1 MSKTDTD
8 LMTRRSLKAV
18 CALLIGCAVAMFAI
32 RALNDR
38 LWSDELFTT
47 ILLGAHDLPKL
58 WAGIALGLDGNP
70 PLNLTAAWL
79 MNAALPPTVSSAVAL
94 KLITLTLTGVAI
106 VVLCRVGR
114 RVVSSEACWIGA
126 LLFVTLNDNV
136 VRTAFELRNY
146 ALYFLM
152 AALAVLFQQR
162 LIERQRRSDV
172 FGLAIVYVGLTLVH
186 TFGILYVV
194 CTALAGALSQLRGS
208 RSALRPTAIA
218 VAPSILVL
226 AAWSPFLRGQL
237 EIVKPYSWIEPP
249 GLPELLETL
258 FASKTSMWVTLL
270 ELLCLA
276 SVVIPRLQKGVDLRA
291 VVHDPQWQPQR
302 YVILISAGITG
313 VTLAGWIVAKVSYP
327 LFVPRYFTPQLVVSL
342 AVHLAFGEW
351 LIQNAWQ
358 RRNAVLL
365 VSVAIAFLAVKNVA
379 YLFRHSAHGE
389 AVCADGNGNYLESP
403 FVNGE
408 LPVIAESPHVFLPR
422 VTYADHGSAYRFPL
436 DWEVVLNYPE
446 QRRGNAADFH
456 LMQRLQAWVPMP
468 SVMSTED
475 LVRTYPKFLVIEQG
489 GRAWFRNL
497 KATRNVVA
505 EKLAETPATADALSS
520 CALWR
525 VTSVSAHQ

>member
-8 LMTRRSLKAV
+8 LMTRRSLIAA

-79 MNAALPPTVSSAVAL
+79 MNAALPPAVSSVVAL
-94 KLITLTLTGVAI
+94 TSSVTRCRLTWRAAAA
-106 VVLCRVGR
+106 VLHASCRAR

-136 VRTAFELRNY
+136 VRAAFELRNY

-194 CTALAGALSQLRGS
+194 YTVLAGALSQLRGS
-208 RSALRPTAIA
+208 RSALRSTAIA

-276 SVVIPRLQKGVDLRA
+276 SAVIPRLQKGVDLRA
-291 VVHDPQWQPQR
+291 VVHDPRWQPQR

-327 LFVPRYFTPQLVVSL
+327 LFVPRYFTPQLIVSL

-351 LIQNAWQ
+351 LLREIWQ
-358 RRNAVLL
+358 RRNTALL
-365 VSVAIAFLAVKNVA
+365 VGAAVAFLAVQNVT
-379 YLFRHSAHGE
+379 YLSRHSAHGGT
-389 AVCADGNGNYLESP
+389 VCADGKGNYLESP

-408 LPVIAESPHVFLPR
+408 LPVIA
-422 VTYADHGSAYRFPL
+422 GSLYR
-436 DWEVVLNYPE
+436 
-446 QRRGNAADFH
+446 
-456 LMQRLQAWVPMP
+456 
-468 SVMSTED
+468 
-475 LVRTYPKFLVIEQG
+475 
-489 GRAWFRNL
+489 
-497 KATRNVVA
+497 
-505 EKLAETPATADALSS
+505 
-520 CALWR
+520 
-525 VTSVSAHQ
+525 VSATGKRC